1 MRNNKKR
8 FWHKMHHILP
18 DNSGHITLDGQRHG
32 FLQKAHL
39 RMAMVTCVLML
50 GFIAIAWR
58 LTHLSLIGVYA
69 PGTAAAGQMQTAGI
83 TALRGG
89 ITDRNGEHIAAT
101 LRMPSLYADPALV
114 GNADILARDLSK
126 ILPVTA
132 TDIKHN
138 LARGG
143 RFVWLYRN
151 LTPKQQQR
159 INDLGYPELG
169 FRDEYRR
176 IYPQGNL
183 LSHLLGYTDSDG
195 NGIAGLEKQYNDLL
209 KEGDVLRTTLD
220 IRVQNILKR
229 TIQQSVTRFQ
239 AIGGAGIMM
248 DIKTGEIIAMVS
260 LPDFDPH
267 NPADAPAEKRF
278 NRNTTGVFEMG
289 STFKIF
295 SIAAALQNGSTTAD
309 EVFDA
314 TEPLRIGRHVIRDF
328 HAEKRPMTVREI
340 FLHSSN
346 IGTALIAQK
355 MGSENLQNFFRD
367 LGLFTRVNIDLPER
381 ALPLVPRRWGEAATA
396 TASYGHGFAVTPLH
410 LAVGA
415 AAIVNNG
422 LLLPPTLT
430 PRPRLKTAATRIV
443 SAQTSAVM
451 RSMLEDVT
459 AKGTGKNAVAAGY
472 RVGGKTGTAE
482 KVVNG
487 RYKRK
492 ALYSSFIGFFPMD
505 NPRYVLLV
513 SIDEPQGRKDSFG
526 YATGGWTAAPVVRQV
541 ITEAAPLLGIASGN
555 MTYGGLRDYVVA
567 ISQTNTD

>member
-1 MRNNKKR
+1 
-8 FWHKMHHILP
+8 
-18 DNSGHITLDGQRHG
+18 
-32 FLQKAHL
+32 
-39 RMAMVTCVLML
+39 
-50 GFIAIAWR
+50 
-58 LTHLSLIGVYA
+58 
-69 PGTAAAGQMQTAGI
+69 
-83 TALRGG
+83 
-89 ITDRNGEHIAAT
+89 
-101 LRMPSLYADPALV
+101 
-114 GNADILARDLSK
+114 
-126 ILPVTA
+126 
-132 TDIKHN
+132 
-138 LARGG
+138 
-143 RFVWLYRN
+143 
-151 LTPKQQQR
+151 
-159 INDLGYPELG
+159 
-169 FRDEYRR
+169 
-176 IYPQGNL
+176 
-183 LSHLLGYTDSDG
+183 
-195 NGIAGLEKQYNDLL
+195 
-209 KEGDVLRTTLD
+209 
-220 IRVQNILKR
+220 
-229 TIQQSVTRFQ
+229 
-239 AIGGAGIMM
+239 
-248 DIKTGEIIAMVS
+248 
-260 LPDFDPH
+260 
-267 NPADAPAEKRF
+267 
-278 NRNTTGVFEMG
+278 
-289 STFKIF
+289 
-295 SIAAALQNGSTTAD
+295 
-309 EVFDA
+309 
-314 TEPLRIGRHVIRDF
+314 
-328 HAEKRPMTVREI
+328 MTVREI

-526 YATGGWTAAPVVRQV
+526 YATGGWTAALSSDR
-541 ITEAAPLLGIASGN
+541 LLPKPPR
-555 MTYGGLRDYVVA
+555 YWGLRPG
-567 ISQTNTD
+567 I

>member
-1 MRNNKKR
+1 MQ
-8 FWHKMHHILP
+8 HAHP
-18 DNSGHITLDGQRHG
+18 DITLDGQRHS

-39 RMAMVTCVLML
+39 RMAMVTFVLIL
-50 GFIAIAWR
+50 GFAAIAWR

-69 PGTAAAGQMQTAGI
+69 SDAAASQMQSAGL
-83 TALRGG
+83 TALRGN
-89 ITDRNGEHIAAT
+89 ITDRNGENLAIT

-114 GNADILARDLSK
+114 DNADKLARDLAK
-126 ILPVTA
+126 ILPVKA
-132 TDIKHN
+132 AAVKHD
-138 LARGG
+138 LERGG

-151 LTPKQQQR
+151 LTPKQQQKV
-159 INDLGYPELG
+159 NDLGYPELS

-183 LSHLLGYTDSDG
+183 LSHVLGYTDSDG
-195 NGIAGLEKQYNDLL
+195 NGISGLEKQYNGLL
-209 KEGDVLRTTLD
+209 HEGGALHTTLD
-220 IRVQNILKR
+220 ARVQNILKR
-229 TIQQSVTRFQ
+229 EVQQSVTRFQ
-239 AIGGAGIMM
+239 AIGGAGIML
-248 DIKTGEIIAMVS
+248 DITTGEIIAMVS

-295 SIAAALQNGSTTAD
+295 SIAAALQNGSTTSD

-314 TEPLRIGRHVIRDF
+314 TKPLHIGRHTIRDF
-328 HAEKRPMTVREI
+328 HPEKRPMTVREI

-355 MGSENLQNFFRD
+355 LGSENLQNFFRD
-367 LGLFTRVNIDLPER
+367 IGLFARVNIDLPER
-381 ALPLVPRRWGEAATA
+381 ALPLVPRRWGEAVTA

-422 LLLPPTLT
+422 ILLPPTLT
-430 PRPRLKTAATRIV
+430 PHPRLSTAGTRIV
-443 SAQTSAVM
+443 STQTSAIM
-451 RSMLEDVT
+451 RGMLADVT
-459 AKGTGKNAVAAGY
+459 EKGTGKNAVTPGY

-487 RYKRK
+487 RYKHK

-505 NPRYVLLV
+505 RPRYVLLV
-513 SIDEPQGRKDSFG
+513 SIDEPQGRKDTFG
-526 YATGGWTAAPVVRQV
+526 YATGGWTAAPVVGKV
-541 ITEAAPLLGIASGN
+541 IAEAAPLLGIAPDN
-555 MTYGGLRDYVVA
+555 MTYGGLKDYVAA
-567 ISQTNTD
+567 ISQPNTN